1 MSGTTTEDGATM
13 STGTTLTEA
22 QAEELLLAGAVLPP
36 GTEGAGRRAVPL
48 TARTYHHPAVEG
60 RVVVRL
66 VPAELGAAEDLAAGY
81 LGLAPQGEPAEVG
94 LGMRQALGFPEWVLA
109 HHPADGH
116 HALGVMP
123 ELERIAR
130 QAKSKPK
137 AALDAYQELAGRL
150 AAAVPHFL
158 PTFYEQ
164 AGRVFL
170 GVENVTYASQMFT
183 KARRAEAQHG
193 LALDEERLDAV
204 FLEFALAGALPVK
217 VLSGYGKELTA
228 RVSAEEAFARFREL
242 CVRRTAGGLQPS
254 AQMATDLRRL
264 ARSAGLDPDTAE
276 GEYLAELLELP
287 ATLRAA
293 AGWWKGHRSA
303 LIALGRRDEAV
314 RGRLLN
320 LMPTGDDYELP
331 GLWLEILSE
340 SGADAGLV
348 DVSLPEAQRPADGS
362 AGWFRRF
369 TTWRNRGWYQ
379 VARIPVLHPLTERMA
394 EVLRAELAGT
404 GEVLPLLPSDV
415 DLVDQLLSLELPL
428 EEPKE
433 NTTLFLEAWAQQEEG
448 RRDLLALAADERFHQ
463 AFRRG
468 LDRISDDHEG
478 RIALSVLAGSPGGR
492 PLLAE
497 WTATVARSSAAAG
510 LPGLPSALSRL
521 GWLPGEVLALAEEE
535 VREAAAF
542 DLGETLA
549 KALRAGVMDELGWDA
564 WDSATSELVP
574 RKDVDEIIVA
584 DAWPYLIAA
593 GPSQARV
600 LGADGAVLTHDLRIP
615 AGDSGGRDRGYLYTD
630 GSLLVQWDSRANNHR
645 STGYWHTAAD
655 RTFAFGE
662 RTESRGMRTTWLGA
676 LRSHGLPL
684 AGGGF
689 TTGMGVVH
697 VGDTALPGD
706 RAIVSDGTSFWV
718 WEDPGGT
725 DPYTWFEYDP
735 ASNTTGRASLP
746 AFLADAAKDDPA
758 GSRRIGG
765 WLLPTADAAEGPSSG
780 PAGGLLGWR
789 TVKLADGRYR
799 GEDMAGRQ
807 VFLPEDA
814 ESPDALVVF
823 PGAERPVAVVRGS
836 YRAKL
841 YQEDGSLLAEMR
853 TDDVPGEFAEG
864 TPLLPPMRYWHRLRP
879 RDEAGSLALRAMDR
893 ETASALL
900 RAAVAADGPR
910 PGDLQV
916 TLAVLLPQVTHPA
929 LRAGL
934 AGVLRYAAR
943 QQAVLDQVTVRL
955 TERLNGGPSTD
966 APTGPADVELSAA
979 LSGTGLLS
987 RWWGRHATHYVS
999 GQFAFLEAAARPE
1012 SPALPA
1018 GTLHV
1023 DCPET
1028 PYKAVPWEQLPL
1040 LAEAAAL
1047 RAATAPDGD
1056 QREAAA
1062 WFAGR
1067 LAGLGLT
1074 GSAPHWRKAVLEL
1087 AGHHLLGPDGD
1098 HRGGGRDA
1106 LLALGGGAF
1115 VLFADTRQLTDGST
1129 VSTVLLHDPAGLFE
1143 VPSPYTVHSI
1153 GEVGTGG
1160 PEGVV
1165 AATLELAAER
1175 GPAPWRPAAAERF
1188 AELTGV
1194 TPTLAALVVAGLP
1207 QVDSHER
1214 NFLSAEARTALGLK
1228 VAEAAVARD
1237 ELRAVA
1243 TETRQHLI
1251 RALLPA
1257 DPAALWEDGP
1267 DVEAVAAVWVQA
1279 LGRRLAV
1286 PEALLADAVKG
1297 LRTSWTVGQALAAV
1311 LEPDAA
1317 EELAKDLDWTVRG
1330 DRCVPVESGAS
1341 GFTANILTGALA
1353 TAAWLAHRLPAGDP
1367 LRAALPA
1374 ALAAVRARLAH
1385 PGLILDFGRYVSLP
1399 DFKKSAG
1406 APTEVGEGYERYGA
1420 VIMATHDDRPAP
1432 GIRTALLDSAGQD
1445 PYLPVLR
1452 GDGGPFAAE
1461 VALRLAASADFAAL
1475 LADPGAPAAG
1485 EAGADGTWW
1494 PQDPSRSVPELVA
1507 GVREAHGLGEDAAVL
1522 YLMLLAMPDPT
1533 DKNTARWTGWRPA
1546 RLKAAR
1552 AELAAT
1558 DLVVTATRTRA
1569 GRSLFLPGAWTER
1582 RTPYLPLETWK
1593 LPLLGELAEE
1603 DVPLGTLVPGAPAAE
1618 LYRRAW
1624 QRIQDG
1630 DLPRF
1635 EELKVKRAGRRR

>member
-1 MSGTTTEDGATM
+1 MSGTITEDGTAMDTV
-13 STGTTLTEA
+13 LTQA

-36 GTEGAGRRAVPL
+36 GTKGAGRRAVPL

-66 VPAELGAAEDLAAGY
+66 VAAELGAAEDLAGGY
-81 LGLAPQGEPAEVG
+81 LGLEPQGEPAEVG
-94 LGMRQALGFPEWVLA
+94 LGLRQALGFPEWVLA
-109 HHPADGH
+109 HHPEDGH

-123 ELERIAR
+123 ELEKIAR

-170 GVENVTYASQMFT
+170 GVENATYASQMFT

-217 VLSGYGKELTA
+217 VLSGYGKELSA
-228 RVSAEEAFARFREL
+228 RVPAEEAFTRFREL

-264 ARSAGLDPDTAE
+264 AKAAGLDPDDAE
-276 GEYLAELLELP
+276 GAYLAELLELP

-293 AGWWKGHRSA
+293 GGWWKGHRSA
-303 LIALGRRDEAV
+303 LIALARRDAAV

-331 GLWLEILSE
+331 GLWVEVLSE

-369 TTWRNRGWYQ
+369 TKWRDRGWYQ
-379 VARIPVLHPLTERMA
+379 VARIPALHPLTERIA
-394 EVLRAELAGT
+394 EVLRAELAST
-404 GEVLPLLPSDV
+404 GEALPLLPSDV

-448 RRDLLALAADERFHQ
+448 RRDLLALAADERFHP

-468 LDRISDDHEG
+468 LNRISDDREG
-478 RIALSVLAGSPGGR
+478 RIALSVLAASPGGR

-497 WTATVARSSAAAG
+497 WTAAVAKASATAG
-510 LPGLPSALSRL
+510 LPGLPNALSRL
-521 GWLPGEVLALAEEE
+521 SWLPGEVLALAEEE
-535 VREAAAF
+535 VRAAAAF
-542 DLGETLA
+542 DLGEIVA
-549 KALRAGVMDELGWDA
+549 EALRAGLMDELGWDA

-600 LGADGAVLTHDLRIP
+600 LGADDAVLVHDLRIP
-615 AGDSGGRDRGYLYTD
+615 AGDTNHRDRGYLYTD
-630 GSLLVQWDSRANNHR
+630 GSLLVQWESRANNHQP
-645 STGYWHTAAD
+645 TGYWHTAAD
-655 RTFAFGE
+655 RVFTFAE
-662 RTESRGMRTTWLGA
+662 RTEVRGMRTTYLGT
-676 LRSHGLPL
+676 LRSHGLPM

-689 TTGMGVVH
+689 TTGLGVVQ

-706 RAIVSDGTSFWV
+706 RAVISDGTSCWV
-718 WEDPGGT
+718 WADPGGT
-725 DPYTWFEYDP
+725 DPYTWLEYDP
-735 ASNTTGRASLP
+735 ATNTTGRASLP

-758 GSRRIGG
+758 GSRRVGG
-765 WLLPTADAAEGPSSG
+765 WLLPDPDAVAGPAGG
-780 PAGGLLGWR
+780 PAGGLVGWR
-789 TVKLADGRYR
+789 TVKLADGRFR
-799 GEDMAGRQ
+799 GEDVAGRQ

-814 ESPDALVVF
+814 EAPDALVVF
-823 PGAERPVAVVRGS
+823 PGAERPVAVTRSS
-836 YRAKL
+836 YRAQL
-841 YQEDGSLLAEMR
+841 RREDGLLLAELR
-853 TDDVPGEFAEG
+853 TDDLPGEFAEG
-864 TPLLPPMRYWHRLRP
+864 TPLLPPMRFWHHLRP

-893 ETASALL
+893 ATASSLL
-900 RAAVAADGPR
+900 KVAVAADGDR
-910 PGDLQV
+910 PGDL
-916 TLAVLLPQVTHPA
+916 TAALAVVLPQVTHHA
-929 LRAGL
+929 LRSGL

-943 QQAVLDQVTVRL
+943 QQAVLDQVAVRL
-955 TERLNGGPSTD
+955 TEQLDGGGAAEAAPS
-966 APTGPADVELSAA
+966 GPADELLSRA

-987 RWWGRHATHYVS
+987 RWWGRNATHYVA
-999 GQFAFLEAAARPE
+999 GQFAFLTAAALPE
-1012 SPALPA
+1012 SPARPA

-1023 DCPET
+1023 DAAEAPYESVDWLRLPE
-1028 PYKAVPWEQLPL
+1028 
-1040 LAEAAAL
+1040 LAEAAAV
-1047 RAATAPDGD
+1047 RAATAPNAE

-1062 WFAGR
+1062 WFAGQ

-1074 GSAPHWRKAVLEL
+1074 GTAPQWRKAVLEL
-1087 AGHHLLGPDGD
+1087 AGSQLLDSDGS
-1098 HRGGGRDA
+1098 HRSGTGDA

-1115 VLFADTRQLTDGST
+1115 LLFADSTQRTDGSAL
-1129 VSTVLLHDPAGLFE
+1129 STVLFHDPAQRFE
-1143 VPSPYTVHSI
+1143 VPAPYEVRSI
-1153 GEVGTGG
+1153 GAVGTGG
-1160 PEGVV
+1160 PEGTV
-1165 AATLELAAER
+1165 AAVLALAAER
-1175 GPAPWRPAAAERF
+1175 GPAPWRPETAERF

-1207 QVDSHER
+1207 QVDSHDR
-1214 NFLSAEARTALGLK
+1214 NFLDGEARALLGLK

-1257 DPAALWEDGP
+1257 DPAALWEGGP

-1286 PEALLADAVKG
+1286 PEALLADAAKG
-1297 LRTSWTVGQALAAV
+1297 LRAPWAANQAIAAV
-1311 LEPDAA
+1311 LEPHAA
-1317 EELAKDLDWTVRG
+1317 EELTKDLDWTVRG
-1330 DRCVPVESGAS
+1330 DRCVPVESGAA
-1341 GFTANILTGALA
+1341 GFTANVLTGALA
-1353 TAAWLAHRLPAGDP
+1353 AAAWLAHRLPAGDP

-1420 VIMATHDDRPAP
+1420 VIMATHDSQPAP
-1432 GIRTALLDSAGQD
+1432 GIRTALLDAAGQD

-1452 GDGGPFAAE
+1452 GDGKPFAAE

-1475 LADPGAPAAG
+1475 LADQGAPAAG

-1507 GVREAHGLGEDAAVL
+1507 EVRAAHGLGEDAAVL

-1546 RLKAAR
+1546 RMKAAR

-1558 DLVVTATRTRA
+1558 ELVVTATRTRA

-1582 RTPYLPLETWK
+1582 RSPYVPLETWK
-1593 LPLLGELAEE
+1593 LPLLGVGGQPDRGAVAVALVVLVVLA
-1603 DVPLGTLVPGAPAAE
+1603 LGVV
-1618 LYRRAW
+1618 
-1624 QRIQDG
+1624 D
-1630 DLPRF
+1630 
-1635 EELKVKRAGRRR
+1635 GRR